1 MEYRNNTMNS
11 TIRDISKLP
20 ELGDKIR
27 EAIRQNID
35 TQELIEEFSHL
46 AWLLVSLKASGGYL
60 EKQENYVVV
69 KAIAAVERGKEFVV
83 LYSELTEDLG
93 KLLQTVHSNIKFHR
107 DNP

>member
-46 AWLLVSLKASGGYL
+46 A
-60 EKQENYVVV
+60 
-69 KAIAAVERGKEFVV
+69 
-83 LYSELTEDLG
+83 
-93 KLLQTVHSNIKFHR
+93 
-107 DNP
+107 